1 MKNRLNSVYWKVRE
15 IPFISELFEKKRDAK
30 SWDLMGTPVMS
41 ADKGGGVTFT
51 RTTLYRIGLLNIIII
66 DIKH

>member
-15 IPFISELFEKKRDAK
+15 IPFISELFEKKRHAK

-41 ADKGGGVTFT
+41 ADKGGGVHSYAQ
-51 RTTLYRIGLLNIIII
+51 LCIESAY
-66 DIKH
+66 